1 MGERGRR
8 QGTTSGLVAAG
19 VGALLVLQSATAGTP
34 THWRDLPGMNDVAS
48 RVHLSSDTTCCRF
61 LGVMATDSLDAC
73 KAAAVAAGG
82 NFAGVT
88 YHTAAFARSSPN
100 NAAYARHCYGVRA
113 GDWEAPLVQIDVNSS
128 LNTSSSPPKPPPP
141 PPLPAGTE
149 RVFYLGDPQIGF
161 GRSGWQE
168 DETRFAAAAKAA
180 HAVNATAVVVA
191 GDLINIWDNTTLT
204 GGFLDIWPRE
214 FDTGRVHLI
223 PGNHDVNS
231 ADGNLSDF
239 QTQLGHYRSTFGVD
253 YHSFRTQHA
262 TFIMVNSESLIS
274 PGLGFVGKPAATS
287 SWLVNETETQWK
299 WLEAQLAAANATGTG
314 TAHTILVSHHPPFLK
329 SPTEAHVYWNWPM
342 AQRTRLLGLLAEYG
356 VKHALCGHTHTTTNR
371 TVGGL
376 SIYTVAGTARAFD
389 HNGCGHSVL
398 DISPTAVRYQYV
410 RQTDPA
416 LTQCSPTLLHPDFED
431 NPTLSRSWADTRWV
445 QQEWA

>member
-1 MGERGRR
+1 MP
-8 QGTTSGLVAAG
+8 TIAIAAVG
-19 VGALLVLQSATAGTP
+19 VGAFVALQSSS
-34 THWRDLPGMNDVAS
+34 HWRDLPGMNDVAS
-48 RVHLSSDTTCCRF
+48 RVHLNGSDTACCKF
-61 LGVMATDSLDAC
+61 LGVMATDALDAC

-82 NFAGVT
+82 GFAGVT

-100 NAAYARHCYGVRA
+100 NAAYARHCYGVQA
-113 GDWEAPLVQIDVNSS
+113 GDWVAPLAQKDVDSS
-128 LNTSSSPPKPPPP
+128 RNTSYSPPPP
-141 PPLPAGTE
+141 PAPLPADTE

-191 GDLINIWDNTTLT
+191 GDLINVWNNATLT
-204 GGFLDIWPRE
+204 GGFLDIWPRK
-214 FDTGRVHLI
+214 FDRGRVHLI

-231 ADGNLSDF
+231 ADGNLSNF
-239 QTQLGHYRSTFGVD
+239 QAQLGHYRSTFGVD

-262 TFIMVNSESLIS
+262 TFVMVNSESLIS

-287 SWLVNETETQWK
+287 PWLVNETETQWK
-299 WLEAQLAAANATGTG
+299 WLEAQLAAANAKGTG

-329 SPTEAHVYWNWPM
+329 SPTEADVYWNWPM
-342 AQRTRLLGLLAEYG
+342 PQRTRLLGLLVRYG

-389 HNGCGHSVL
+389 NNGCGHSVL
-398 DISPTAVRYQYV
+398 DISPTSVSYRYV

-416 LTQCSPTLLHPDFED
+416 LIQCSPTLLHPDFED
-431 NPTLSRSWADTRWV
+431 NPALSRSWAETRWV
-445 QQEWA
+445 HQGWV